1 MDYIELIVKYQTSSE
16 VEISE
21 VIVAKLGEIGYESF
35 TEEENTIKAYIQSN
49 DFSFENAS
57 ITLSNIENTTVEL
70 SFSNIE
76 KQNWNAVWE
85 SNFKPVYIGKNCL
98 IRAPFHNDLPKVDYE
113 IVIEPKMSFGTGH
126 HETTSLMAE
135 YVLAND
141 FSNLT
146 VLDMG
151 CGTGILAILA
161 SMKNAS
167 EVTAIDYD
175 EWSYENTVENLERNN
190 ITNGIV
196 MQGDFDVIQDL
207 CFDVILANI
216 NRNILSQ
223 HAQDFYNSTNSN
235 GFIYLSG
242 FYNKDLDYIK
252 EIYEKVGFTFVDNI
266 EKNNWN
272 AAKFKKN

>member
-113 IVIEPKMSFGTGH
+113 IVLLEPD
-126 HETTSLMAE
+126 TTKQL
-135 YVLAND
+135 L
-141 FSNLT
+141 
-146 VLDMG
+146 
-151 CGTGILAILA
+151 
-161 SMKNAS
+161 
-167 EVTAIDYD
+167 
-175 EWSYENTVENLERNN
+175 
-190 ITNGIV
+190 
-196 MQGDFDVIQDL
+196 
-207 CFDVILANI
+207 
-216 NRNILSQ
+216 
-223 HAQDFYNSTNSN
+223 
-235 GFIYLSG
+235 
-242 FYNKDLDYIK
+242 
-252 EIYEKVGFTFVDNI
+252 
-266 EKNNWN
+266 
-272 AAKFKKN
+272 